1 MSQFDMS
8 DRHTPIETSLA
19 ALFSLL
25 VIICCSIPGTEK
37 KKKPNYTIL
46 TLSIFLSNKIVLSLV
61 WCCMPVVLR
70 QLSGAKVEG
79 AQEVQD

>member
-25 VIICCSIPGTEK
+25 VIICCSIPGTE

>member
-1 MSQFDMS
+1 MSQVDMS

-19 ALFSLL
+19 ALLSLL
-25 VIICCSIPGTEK
+25 VIICCSIPGMK
-37 KKKPNYTIL
+37 KKHCTIL

-61 WCCMPVVLR
+61 WCCMPVVPR
-70 QLSGAKVEG
+70 QLPGAKVEG

>member
-37 KKKPNYTIL
+37 KKNYTIL

>member
-37 KKKPNYTIL
+37 KKQNKLHYTY
-46 TLSIFLSNKIVLSLV
+46 S
-61 WCCMPVVLR
+61 
-70 QLSGAKVEG
+70 
-79 AQEVQD
+79 